1 MGCAKAAQRMSQLDG
16 HFLIGHTRQP
26 LAAIHAVT
34 LDAHTHL
41 LIAGQRGG
49 QHNRHMAR
57 LTQPQLG
64 TLFSAARL
72 AAALAAEDQFMH
84 AQILS
89 V

>member
-1 MGCAKAAQRMSQLDG
+1 MGQFDG
-16 HFLIGHTRQP
+16 HFLIGHPRQP
-26 LAAIHAVT
+26 SAAIHAVT

-49 QHNRHMAR
+49 QHNCRMAR
-57 LTQPQLG
+57 LAQPQLG
-64 TLFSAARL
+64 SLFSAARL

-84 AQILS
+84 ASILS